1 MATKITPSGLQTVKD
16 ETFEAPKKSKAQ
28 LSCEAKG
35 GRWDAANNACIMPT
49 ETKPE
54 PDKPNQLTVPV
65 EDKPLILRD
74 KEGNVTGIRRPGD
87 ETPILGNPDDIEQI
101 LKNYNE
107 RDINT
112 EGAVEG
118 TEVAAAAQVRAS
130 QQELQTTQQPVRRE
144 LDPTLQTGEDIPVVG
159 PLLTKIRKT
168 LGPSDASNSVLD
180 LITGKVKEDIPVVGP
195 LLTKIRKTLGLSAA
209 SNSVLDLITGKPKD
223 EEFFE
228 LQPEELRRVALTEIE
243 RREIERGLTDS
254 EKFGSLIEAL
264 PIGEL
269 QKYVPGAGAAE
280 KPSEN
285 VQTVLKSL
293 RILKSRA
300 IDVELKYAKGTITT
314 RSAAN
319 ARLDAIENEIQEGE
333 SRMKL
338 LIQNSPEFKFNSD
351 GVNFIELKILE
362 ARERSFDSRIAILAG
377 PITDPSDIDILMEL
391 QAGIQTEDFDIPRL

>member
-168 LGPSDASNSVLD
+168 LG
-180 LITGKVKEDIPVVGP
+180 
-195 LLTKIRKTLGLSAA
+195 LSAA
-209 SNSVLDLITGKPKD
+209 SNSVLDLITGKAKD

-391 QAGIQTEDFDIPRL
+391 QAGIQTEDFDIPGL